1 MSRSWDSDQLLFIV
15 GQDRKREILRL
26 FNMGEIEL
34 ERSRLQGCRGFDTW
48 TSLGIKPLTR
58 LLEHASWYPRRWI
71 GFMGPQ
77 DRFSCQQILPWIF
90 CLWGKVGHMGLVN
103 LGESDYR

>member
-15 GQDRKREILRL
+15 RQDRKREILRL

-77 DRFSCQQILPWIF
+77 NRSHVSRFYLGF
-90 CLWGKVGHMGLVN
+90 FAFGAKVGHMGLVN

>member
-15 GQDRKREILRL
+15 RQDRKREILRL

-58 LLEHASWYPRRWI
+58 LLEHASLPTPLDWI
-71 GFMGPQ
+71 HGSS
-77 DRFSCQQILPWIF
+77 RSILMSADFTLDFLP
-90 CLWGKVGHMGLVN
+90 
-103 LGESDYR
+103 LG